1 MLRFLR
7 RLFRTV
13 LIVLAVIVAIPVL
26 GLAYGW
32 LATAPVG
39 QTSIVSRSPE
49 VAAISQR
56 LATEIAGY
64 KRPEESTFLTY
75 PEWSIV
81 YSAREYADFVQDNN
95 PANFPYL
102 AHIGRFWKDYAAM
115 IRASADYPFNF
126 ENHLMLTVIGTS
138 HTIEHVIQLVYENT
152 IGRITWAFGGAIGE
166 DAALARIASDYAAFL
181 DQTPWYRFP
190 YAERRKELWT
200 LPAAPGWAAVRSWER
215 KLGYGAAL
223 TVKQAYADLIASGLS
238 ATSDAA
244 FLDIHV
250 WAQGPVA
257 DAIAGEADTSL
268 ERDLGA
274 DGAVFVTKRYQVF
287 TEMIPRLIERGVSF
301 VEIGGNDDIL
311 VTVVSNEEIDAPDG
325 TMKLFSYPLPTDN
338 ATIRTG
344 LTVPVPMLHEA
355 LPDLINA
362 GAQLE
367 HVYDY

>member
-1 MLRFLR
+1 MLRILWR
-7 RLFRTV
+7 VVRAV
-13 LIVLAVIVAIPVL
+13 LILLAVVVAIPVL

-32 LATAPVG
+32 LSTDAPQRG
-39 QTSIVSRSPE
+39 SIVTRSPE
-49 VAAISQR
+49 VAAVSQR

-81 YSAREYADFVQDNN
+81 YSAREYADFVQDHN
-95 PANFPYL
+95 PADFPYL

-126 ENHLMLTVIGTS
+126 QNHLMLMVIGTS
-138 HTIEHVIQLVYENT
+138 HTIEHVIQSVYENT
-152 IGRITWAFGGAIGE
+152 IGRLSWSFSHAIGE
-166 DAALARIASDYAAFL
+166 DAVLAGIAADYADFL

-190 YAERRKELWT
+190 YAERRRELNA

-215 KLGYGAAL
+215 KIGYGFAL
-223 TVKQAYADLIASGLS
+223 TIKQAYADLIASGLS
-238 ATSDAA
+238 ATSDPA

-257 DAIAGEADTSL
+257 EAIEGEPDTTL
-268 ERDLGA
+268 ERDLEA

-287 TEMIPRLIERGVSF
+287 TDMIPRLIEHGVSF
-301 VEIGGNDDIL
+301 VEIGGNGDIL
-311 VTVVSNEEIDAPDG
+311 VTVLSNEEIVAPDG
-325 TMKLFSYPLPTDN
+325 ATTLFSYPLPTDPS
-338 ATIRTG
+338 TIRTG
-344 LTVPVPMLHEA
+344 LTVPVGDLHET
-355 LPDLINA
+355 LPELVNA
-362 GAQLE
+362 GARLE

>member
-1 MLRFLR
+1 MLRFFWR
-7 RLFRTV
+7 FFRAV
-13 LIVLAVIVAIPVL
+13 MIALAVIVAIPVL
-26 GLAYGW
+26 GLVYGW
-32 LATAPVG
+32 LTTAPVE
-39 QTSIVSRSPE
+39 QASIVSRSPE

-56 LATEIAGY
+56 LAAEIAGY

-81 YSAREYADFVQDNN
+81 YSAREYADFVQDKN

-126 ENHLMLTVIGTS
+126 QNHLMLTVIGTS
-138 HTIEHVIQLVYENT
+138 HTIEHLVQALYENT
-152 IGRITWAFGGAIGE
+152 IGRITAAMSLTVGE
-166 DAALARIASDYAAFL
+166 DRLLAGIAADYAAFL

-190 YAERRKELWT
+190 YAERRAALWT
-200 LPAAPGWAAVRSWER
+200 LPAAPGWKGVRSWER
-215 KLGYGAAL
+215 KLAYGAAL
-223 TVKQAYADLIASGLS
+223 SIKQAYADLIASGLS

-257 DAIAGEADTSL
+257 DAIAGEADTAL
-268 ERDLGA
+268 ERDLGT

-311 VTVVSNEEIDAPDG
+311 VTVLSNEEVEAPDG
-325 TMKLFSYPLPTDN
+325 AMKLFSHPLPTDP

-344 LTVPVPMLHEA
+344 LTVPVPMLHET
-355 LPDLINA
+355 LPDLVNA

>member
-1 MLRFLR
+1 MLRLLW
-7 RLFRTV
+7 RLVR
-13 LIVLAVIVAIPVL
+13 IVLVLVAVVVAIPVL
-26 GLAYGW
+26 GLAWGW
-32 LATAPVG
+32 M
-39 QTSIVSRSPE
+39 TSERPPEAAIVSRSPE

-64 KRPEESTFLTY
+64 RRPEESTFLTY

-81 YSAREYADFVQDNN
+81 YSAREYAAFVQDHN
-95 PANFPYL
+95 PADFRYL
-102 AHIGRFWKDYAAM
+102 AHVGRFWTDYATV
-115 IRASADYPFNF
+115 IRASFDHPFNA
-126 ENHLMLTVIGTS
+126 ENHLMLMVIGVS
-138 HTIEHVIQLVYENT
+138 HTVEHVIQFIYENT
-152 IGRITWAFGGAIGE
+152 IGRLTWMTSHAIGE
-166 DAALARIASDYAAFL
+166 DAVLAGIAADYAAFL

-190 YAERRKELWT
+190 YAERRAELWA
-200 LPAAPGWAAVRSWER
+200 LPAAPGWAAIRSWER

-238 ATSDAA
+238 ATSDPA

-250 WAQGPVA
+250 WADGPVA
-257 DAIAGEADTSL
+257 EAIAGEPDTSL
-268 ERDLGA
+268 ERDLGP

-287 TEMIPRLIERGVSF
+287 TDMIPRLIDRGVSF

-311 VTVVSNEEIDAPDG
+311 VTVLSNEELDAPEG
-325 TMKLFSYPLPTDN
+325 ARRLFSYALPTDP

-344 LTVPVPMLHEA
+344 LTVSVPALAEV
-355 LPDLINA
+355 LPDLVNQ

>member
-1 MLRFLR
+1 MLRLLWR
-7 RLFRTV
+7 IVRAILV
-13 LIVLAVIVAIPVL
+13 VLALIVAVPVF

-32 LATAPVG
+32 LATDRIEQA
-39 QTSIVSRSPE
+39 SIVSRSPE
-49 VAAISQR
+49 IAATSQR

-81 YSAREYADFVQDNN
+81 YSAREYAAFVQDRN
-95 PANFPYL
+95 PADFRYL
-102 AHIGRFWKDYAAM
+102 AHVGRFWKDYAAM
-115 IRASADYPFNF
+115 IRASADYPFNAQ
-126 ENHLMLTVIGTS
+126 NHLMLMVIGTS
-138 HTIEHVIQLVYENT
+138 HTIEHLVQFMYENT
-152 IGRITWAFGGAIGE
+152 IGRLSWTFGGAVGE
-166 DAALARIASDYAAFL
+166 DAVLAGIAADYAAFL

-190 YAERRKELWT
+190 YAERRRELNT

-215 KLGYGAAL
+215 KIGYGLAL

-250 WAQGPVA
+250 WAQGPV
-257 DAIAGEADTSL
+257 DEAIAGEADTSL

-274 DGAVFVTKRYQVF
+274 DGAVFVTRRYQVF
-287 TEMIPRLIERGVSF
+287 TDMIPRLIDRGVSF

-311 VTVVSNEEIDAPDG
+311 LTVLSNEELEAPDG
-325 TMKLFSYPLPTDN
+325 AMTLFSYPLPTDPT
-338 ATIRTG
+338 TIRTG

-355 LPDLINA
+355 LPDLVNA
-362 GAQLE
+362 GARLE
-367 HVYDY
+367 HIYDY

>member
-7 RLFRTV
+7 RLFRAV

-32 LATAPVG
+32 LTTAPVE
-39 QTSIVSRSPE
+39 QASIVSRSPE

-81 YSAREYADFVQDNN
+81 YSAREYADFVQDKN

-138 HTIEHVIQLVYENT
+138 HTIEHVIQSVYENT
-152 IGRITWAFGGAIGE
+152 VGRITWALGGAVGE
-166 DAALARIASDYAAFL
+166 DAALAKIAADYAAFL

-190 YAERRKELWT
+190 YAERRSELWT
-200 LPAAPGWAAVRSWER
+200 LPTAPGWGSVRSWER

-223 TVKQAYADLIASGLS
+223 TVKQVYADLIASGLS

-257 DAIAGEADTSL
+257 DAIAGEADTTL

-311 VTVVSNEEIDAPDG
+311 VTVVSNEEIEAPDG
-325 TMKLFSYPLPTDN
+325 AMKLFSYPLPTDN

-344 LTVPVPMLHEA
+344 FTVPVPMLHEA
-355 LPDLINA
+355 LPDLVNA